1 MLNILKAITLSAEY
15 LEKKGVESPRLNAEL
30 LLADVLKC
38 KRMDLYLQF
47 DQPLKEV
54 EIERYRELI
63 RRRGAREPLQY
74 ILGYTEFY
82 GLKFDINQ
90 YVLIPRPETEL
101 LVEKIIDLYK
111 DSKSLKILDVGT
123 GSGNIAV
130 TLGLNLNDVRI
141 VAIDKSNEALQL
153 ARHNAEMH
161 GIIGSIEFIRK
172 DIFDEYL
179 FHELQFDIIVSNPPY
194 VSYNEYN
201 KLQEEVARY
210 EPDMAVT
217 DFKDGLS
224 FYRRITE
231 MATQYLSTGG
241 RLFFE
246 LGQGHAAEVASI
258 MKNYD
263 FINIEIIQDYQ
274 KIDRIIFGQKS

>member
-30 LLADVLKC
+30 LLADVLNY
-38 KRMDLYLQF
+38 KRMDLYLHF

-63 RRRGAREPLQY
+63 RRRGTREPLQY

-82 GLKFDINQ
+82 GLKFDVNEH
-90 YVLIPRPETEL
+90 VLIPRPETEL
-101 LVEKIIDLYK
+101 LVEKIIDLYQ
-111 DSKSLKILDVGT
+111 DTSSLKILDVGT

-130 TLGLNLNDVRI
+130 TLALNLKDVRI
-141 VAIDKSNEALQL
+141 VAIDKSNEALEL
-153 ARHNAEMH
+153 ARHNASLH
-161 GIIGSIEFIRK
+161 GITDSIEFIRK

-179 FHELQFDIIVSNPPY
+179 FQEIRFDIIVSNPPY

-210 EPDMAVT
+210 EPDIAVT
-217 DFKDGLS
+217 DYKDGFS
-224 FYRRITE
+224 FYRRISQL
-231 MATQYLSTGG
+231 ATQFLSTGG

-246 LGQGHAAEVASI
+246 LGQGQAAEVASI
-258 MKNYD
+258 MKNLE